1 MIKKDSR
8 SRSRRL
14 CKKLYVGE
22 FEVKG
27 FTIKLTFKDAQDE
40 SHFNA
45 FMQDFFH
52 QAIEQKNLLFSG
64 WGTAESFQGLVMAD
78 KRYQSVSSAQR
89 QEVLDWLTKQP
100 LIANAEGSALLD
112 AYYGENPF
120 A

>member
-27 FTIKLTFKDAQDE
+27 FTIKLTFKNAQDE
-40 SHFNA
+40 THFND

-52 QAIEQKNLLFSG
+52 QAIEQKNLIFSG

-78 KRYQSVSSAQR
+78 KRYQSVQAEQRSA
-89 QEVLDWLTKQP
+89 VLEWLKQHP
-100 LIANAEGSALLD
+100 LIASAEGSALLD
-112 AYYGENPF
+112 AYYGENPL